1 VTESQGIHIGKVIRH
16 ADVAT
21 LMFYHAPNMP
31 EILAELTPFV
41 SPQDMSA
48 IQDIISDLEQRIARI
63 RRDRV

>member
-1 VTESQGIHIGKVIRH
+1 MS
-16 ADVAT
+16 
-21 LMFYHAPNMP
+21 

-48 IQDIISDLEQRIARI
+48 IQDIISDLEQRIARL